1 MQYVRLVSTPSSGT
15 TNVVTVGKTKSQTT
29 LQTVGVGQKIGGQQ
43 QIVKVC
49 KNRIYNHR
57 KILENLLIYIMF
69 FFANKMQVVPLNT
82 SNQPLRTVAPKAT
95 LTGSGQRLLIP
106 ATATVANQSK
116 NAVAIPASA
125 LSQLASGQAVLST
138 NSNVGNIVVLPAQYI
153 QQQV

>member
-69 FFANKMQVVPLNT
+69 FFCKQ
-82 SNQPLRTVAPKAT
+82 
-95 LTGSGQRLLIP
+95 
-106 ATATVANQSK
+106 
-116 NAVAIPASA
+116 
-125 LSQLASGQAVLST
+125 
-138 NSNVGNIVVLPAQYI
+138 NVGSSIKY
-153 QQQV
+153 